1 LLNDKKS
8 SYEDNHTRDV
18 LIAHDTVSRGA
29 RLSGP
34 QMPGRLSG
42 IYMPGRPVRPP
53 GIRPLMSSPGGYGGY
68 AQWFIIF
75 FVSE

>member
-1 LLNDKKS
+1 
-8 SYEDNHTRDV
+8 
-18 LIAHDTVSRGA
+18 
-29 RLSGP
+29 
-34 QMPGRLSG
+34 MPGRLSG